1 MNVDIGINFI
11 ETLKGGDVEFTP
23 YVFAREDLS
32 KYSGH
37 KEIDM
42 HNRKIAKGALII
54 DVKLNKS
61 LVNELNIKLNL

>member
-1 MNVDIGINFI
+1 M
-11 ETLKGGDVEFTP
+11 LSLPP

-61 LVNELNIKLNL
+61 LVNELNIKFKFIKYTLLMRIV